1 MPARVTRFSTVNDKS
16 LVIVE
21 SPAKAKTIAAF
32 LGPDFIVESS
42 IGHIRDLPRR
52 ASDVPQKFKKESW
65 ARLGVDVDHDFK
77 PLYIIDE
84 DKKDHIKRLK
94 ALLATASRLYLATDE
109 DREGESIAWHLLE
122 VLDPKVPVLRMA
134 FHEITKKAIM
144 QAIQNPREIDQRLVN
159 AQEARRIL
167 DRLYGYEVSPVLWKK
182 VMPKLSAGRV
192 QSVSTRMIVD
202 RESARMRFVLAQYWD
217 IDATFEVPSTAPEG
231 ASNFQATLVALG
243 GKRVATGKDFDDDGK
258 LERNALLL
266 GEAAARALAA
276 KLPSQKFVV
285 ESVEQKP
292 NRRSPA
298 PPFMTSTLQQEASRK
313 LRFSSARAMRA
324 AQDLYEAGYITYM
337 RTDSTTLSDT
347 ALSAARSLIE
357 QLYGS
362 EYLPAQPRRYAN
374 KVKNAQEAHEAIRP
388 AGDSFTHPS
397 DVARDMGG
405 DRAKLYE
412 LIWKRTVACQMEDS
426 RGQSVKLGIA
436 TVVDGERVEFAVT
449 GNTITFPG
457 FLRAYVE
464 GSDDPE
470 SELEQRERPLP
481 AVTKGQALLG
491 KEFEPKGHET
501 QPPPRY
507 TEASLVKSLEELG
520 VGRPSTYASIISTIQ
535 QRGYVWKKGSAL
547 VPSFKAFAVV
557 QLLEKHF
564 SDLVDYA
571 FTARME
577 DDLDGIAAG
586 REEAVPWLRRFYF
599 GTGASETAGATGAK
613 GKDGAPAGALSLGLR
628 TMVAERLN
636 EIDARAINSLPLGR
650 DEQNRDIVVRVGR
663 YGPYL
668 QREDTTASIPE
679 DLPPD
684 EVTLK
689 RAIELLEAPSGDRLL
704 GSDPSSE
711 LPVYVRSGRFGAY
724 VQLGEA
730 GGKEKPRTGS
740 LLKSMIPAQMT
751 LDDALKMLSLP
762 RIVGEHP
769 EQKLPITAQLGRY
782 GPYIACGKDSRS
794 MEKEEDVFGIELP
807 AALALL
813 AQPKTRGS
821 RKAAE
826 PIKELGVDEFSGG
839 TITLREGRF
848 GLYVTDG
855 ETNASLRKGDAP
867 EGIDNA
873 RAQEL
878 LHQRRERAPVK
889 KKRKKVQKSEAQP
902 KAAKKARASAKPP
915 SPDDG
920 DLDGAHDSDDAPSK
934 TRSGAGKKAVSKK
947 GAPKKVATAKAPT
960 AKVAPAKK
968 GGKKTSSPA
977 PAPSTKSKSAKGG
990 AKSTPPKSR
999 KRTLEGR
1006 AG

>member
-1 MPARVTRFSTVNDKS
+1 VSDKS

-32 LGPDFIVESS
+32 LGKDFIVESS

-52 ASDVPQKFKKESW
+52 ASDVPPKYKKTAW
-65 ARLGVDVDHDFK
+65 ARLGVDVDNDFK
-77 PLYIIDE
+77 PLYIIDG
-84 DKKDHIKRLK
+84 DKKEHIQRLK
-94 ALLATASRLYLATDE
+94 DLLAGASQLYLATDE

-122 VLDPKVPVLRMA
+122 VLNPKVPVMRMA
-134 FHEITKKAIM
+134 FHEITKKAIE

-192 QSVSTRMIVD
+192 QSVSTRMVVD
-202 RESARMRFVLAQYWD
+202 REAARMRFVVAKYWD
-217 IDATFEVPSTAPEG
+217 IDATFQIADAPEDG
-231 ASNFQATLVALG
+231 PNELVATLVTVNEQ
-243 GKRVATGKDFDDDGK
+243 RVATGKDFDENGNLARKD
-258 LERNALLL
+258 ALIL
-266 GEAAARALAA
+266 GEERVSALVE
-276 KLPSQKFVV
+276 KLASSSFSVR
-285 ESVEQKP
+285 SVEQKP
-292 NRRSPA
+292 YKRSPA
-298 PPFMTSTLQQEASRK
+298 APFMTSTLQQEASRK

-347 ALSAARSLIE
+347 ALVAARALIKE
-357 QLYGS
+357 LYGD
-362 EYLPAQPRRYAN
+362 EYLPEKPRRYAN

-388 AGDSFTHPS
+388 AGDSFVHPS
-397 DVARDMGG
+397 KVDAEMGG
-405 DRAKLYE
+405 DRGKLYE

-426 RGQSVKLGIA
+426 RGQSVKLGI
-436 TVVDGERVEFAVT
+436 TTKVDGQQLEFAVT

-464 GSDDPE
+464 GSDDPTQ
-470 SELEQRERPLP
+470 ELEQRERPLP
-481 AVTKGQALLG
+481 AVKEGQPLKGVG
-491 KEFEPKGHET
+491 FEPKGHET

-577 DDLDGIAAG
+577 DELDGIAAG

-599 GTGASETAGATGAK
+599 GDSESAASEGKKKSKAEAGDGKTAE
-613 GKDGAPAGALSLGLR
+613 APGRALSVGLR
-628 TMVAERLN
+628 TLVAERLN
-636 EIDARAINSLPLGR
+636 EIDARAINSLPLGKDSEGR
-650 DEQNRDIVVRVGR
+650 DVIIRVGR

-668 QREDTTASIPE
+668 QRGEDTASIPE

-684 EVTLK
+684 EMTLAK
-689 RAIELLEAPSGDRLL
+689 ATEILSAPSGDRLL
-704 GSDPSSE
+704 GNDPASE
-711 LPVYVRSGRFGAY
+711 LPVYVRSGRFGSY

-740 LLKSMIPAQMT
+740 LLKSMEPASMT
-751 LDDALKMLSLP
+751 LEDALQMLSLP
-762 RIVGEHP
+762 RVIGEHP
-769 EQKLPITAQLGRY
+769 EKKEPVTAQLGRY
-782 GPYIACGKDSRS
+782 GPYISCGKDSRS
-794 MEKEEDVFGIELP
+794 LEKEEEVFSVDLEK
-807 AALALL
+807 ALALF
-813 AQPKTRGS
+813 AQPKTRGNQ

-826 PIKELGVDEFSGG
+826 PIKELGTDEYSGG
-839 TITLREGRF
+839 VITLREGRF

-855 ETNASLRKGDAP
+855 ETNASLRKGDSP

-889 KKRKKVQKSEAQP
+889 KKKAKKKAAAPAEKGAKSSAKGK
-902 KAAKKARASAKPP
+902 KAAKAKAPAEAEEGVPESVDQDEDEDEAPASKAPASKKAAPKKASAKKAVP
-915 SPDDG
+915 
-920 DLDGAHDSDDAPSK
+920 
-934 TRSGAGKKAVSKK
+934 KKAVAKKAAKAKDNGAKASSKK
-947 GAPKKVATAKAPT
+947 R
-960 AKVAPAKK
+960 
-968 GGKKTSSPA
+968 TSEPDA
-977 PAPSTKSKSAKGG
+977 VEA
-990 AKSTPPKSR
+990 
-999 KRTLEGR
+999 E
-1006 AG
+1006 

>member
-1 MPARVTRFSTVNDKS
+1 VSDKS

-32 LGPDFIVESS
+32 LGADFIVESS

-52 ASDVPQKFKKESW
+52 ASDVPLKFKKTAW
-65 ARLGVDVDHDFK
+65 ARLGVDVDNDFK
-77 PLYIIDE
+77 PLYIIDA
-84 DKKDHIKRLK
+84 DKKEHIQRLK
-94 ALLATASRLYLATDE
+94 TLLAGADKLYLATDE

-122 VLDPKVPVLRMA
+122 VLNPKVPVLRMA
-134 FHEITKKAIM
+134 FHEITKKAIEE
-144 QAIQNPREIDQRLVN
+144 AIQNPRDIDQRLVN

-192 QSVSTRMIVD
+192 QSVSTRMVVE
-202 RESARMRFVLAQYWD
+202 REAARMRFVLARYWD
-217 IDATFEVPSTAPEG
+217 IDATFETDADPQEG
-231 ASNFQATLVALG
+231 PNRFVATLVAVDG
-243 GKRVATGKDFDDDGK
+243 QRIATGKDFDEDGK
-258 LERNALLL
+258 LERKDALVLSEQRANELVTAL
-266 GEAAARALAA
+266 GDA
-276 KLPSQKFVV
+276 SFVV
-285 ESVEQKP
+285 KSVEQKP

-313 LRFSSARAMRA
+313 LRFSSARTMRA

-347 ALSAARSLIE
+347 ALSAARSLIKE
-357 QLYGS
+357 LYGD
-362 EYLPAQPRRYAN
+362 EYLPDKARFYAN

-388 AGDSFTHPS
+388 AGDSFSHPS
-397 DVARDMGG
+397 KVEREMGG
-405 DRAKLYE
+405 DRGKLFE

-426 RGQSVKLGIA
+426 RGQSVKLGISA
-436 TVVDGERVEFAVT
+436 RALGQELEFAVT

-464 GSDDPE
+464 GSDDPTQ
-470 SELEQRERPLP
+470 ELEQRERPLP
-481 AVTKGQALLG
+481 QVSEGQSVNGAG
-491 KEFEPKGHET
+491 FEPKGHET
-501 QPPPRY
+501 LPPPRY
-507 TEASLVKSLEELG
+507 TEASLVKRLEELG

-577 DDLDGIAAG
+577 DELDGIAAG
-586 REEAVPWLRRFYF
+586 REEAVPWLKRFYF
-599 GTGASETAGATGAK
+599 GEAANGASPRPKTDGQGKETESR
-613 GKDGAPAGALSLGLR
+613 ALSVGLR
-628 TMVAERLN
+628 TLVAERLN

-650 DEQNRDIVVRVGR
+650 DAQDREIIIRVGR

-668 QREDTTASIPE
+668 QREDVTASIPE

-684 EVTLK
+684 ELTLAK
-689 RAIELLEAPSGDRLL
+689 ANELLEAPSGDRLL
-704 GSDPSSE
+704 GSEPASE
-711 LPVYVRSGRFGAY
+711 LPVYVRSGRFGSY

-740 LLKSMIPAQMT
+740 LLKSMKPSEMT
-751 LDDALKMLSLP
+751 LEDALQMLSLP
-762 RIVGEHP
+762 RVIGEHP

-782 GPYIACGKDSRS
+782 GPYISCGKDSRS
-794 MEKEEDVFGIELP
+794 LEKEDDVFSVDLP

-813 AQPKTRGS
+813 AQPKTRGGQ

-826 PIKELGVDEFSGG
+826 PIKELGTDEYSGG
-839 TITLREGRF
+839 VITLREGRF

-855 ETNASLRKGDAP
+855 ETNASLRKDDSP
-867 EGIDNA
+867 DSIDNA

-889 KKRKKVQKSEAQP
+889 KKRVKKKSAAASDQAP
-902 KAAKKARASAKPP
+902 KAAAKKAGKSKAKAAASD
-915 SPDDG
+915 PDDG
-920 DLDGAHDSDDAPSK
+920 AHEADDALREDGVDGAPKSK
-934 TRSGAGKKAVSKK
+934 ALPVKKAVAKKAGKKAPQKK
-947 GAPKKVATAKAPT
+947 LVAN
-960 AKVAPAKK
+960 K
-968 GGKKTSSPA
+968 GGKARGDAKVGSSKG
-977 PAPSTKSKSAKGG
+977 SSK
-990 AKSTPPKSR
+990 
-999 KRTLEGR
+999 KRVVEPENIGDI
-1006 AG
+1006 AE

>member
-1 MPARVTRFSTVNDKS
+1 VSDKS

-32 LGPDFIVESS
+32 LGSDFVVESS

-52 ASDVPQKFKKESW
+52 ASDVPAKFKKQAW
-65 ARLGVDVDHDFK
+65 ARLGVDVDNDFK
-77 PLYIIDE
+77 PLYIIDA
-84 DKKDHIKRLK
+84 DKKEHIQRLK
-94 ALLATASRLYLATDE
+94 TLLSSSRRLYLATDE

-122 VLDPKVPVLRMA
+122 VLEPKVPVLRMA
-134 FHEITKKAIM
+134 FHEITKKAIE
-144 QAIQNPREIDQRLVN
+144 QAIQNPRDIDQRLVN

-192 QSVSTRMIVD
+192 QSVSTRIVVE
-202 RESARMRFVLAQYWD
+202 REAARMRFVLAKYWD
-217 IDATFEVPSTAPEG
+217 IDGEFETDDGSK
-231 ASNFQATLVALG
+231 FQATLVAVD
-243 GKRVATGKDFDDDGK
+243 GKRVATGKDFDEGGK
-258 LERNALLL
+258 LERQNALVLT
-266 GEAAARALAA
+266 EEQVQALVT
-276 KLPSQKFVV
+276 KLRSSAFTVQ
-285 ESVEQKP
+285 SVEQKP

-347 ALSAARSLIE
+347 AVAAARTLIQE
-357 QLYGS
+357 LYGA
-362 EYLPAQPRRYAN
+362 EYLPPQPRKYAN

-388 AGDSFTHPS
+388 AGDSFVHPS
-397 DVARDMGG
+397 KVEAEMGG
-405 DRAKLYE
+405 DRGKLYE

-426 RGQSVKLGIA
+426 RGQSVKLGISA
-436 TVVDGERVEFAVT
+436 KANGQVLDFAVT

-464 GSDDPE
+464 GSDDPTQ
-470 SELEQRERPLP
+470 ELEQRERPLP
-481 AVTKGQALLG
+481 AVKEGQSLKGN
-491 KEFEPKGHET
+491 EFEPKGHET
-501 QPPPRY
+501 QPPARF
-507 TEASLVKSLEELG
+507 TEASLVKRLEELG

-564 SDLVDYA
+564 GDLVDYA

-577 DDLDGIAAG
+577 DELDDIAEG
-586 REEAVPWLRRFYF
+586 REDAVPWLKRFYF
-599 GTGASETAGATGAK
+599 GVDGSPSAKRKDGPQVTGA
-613 GKDGAPAGALSLGLR
+613 LRFGLR
-628 TMVAERLN
+628 SLVAERLN
-636 EIDARAINSLPLGR
+636 EIDARAINSLPLGQDAEGR
-650 DEQNRDIVVRVGR
+650 DVIVRVGR

-668 QREDTTASIPE
+668 QREDATASIPE

-684 EVTLK
+684 EVTLAK
-689 RAIELLEAPSGDRLL
+689 AIELLEAPSGDRML
-704 GSDPSSE
+704 GTDPESG
-711 LPVYVRSGRFGAY
+711 LPVYVRSGRFGSY

-740 LLKSMIPAQMT
+740 LLKSMLPAEMT

-762 RIVGEHP
+762 RVVGEHP
-769 EQKLPITAQLGRY
+769 EKKEPINAQIGRY
-782 GPYIACGKDSRS
+782 GPYISCGKDSRS
-794 MEKEEDVFGIELP
+794 LEKEEDVFSITTEQ
-807 AALALL
+807 ALTLF
-813 AQPKTRGS
+813 AQPKTRGQ

-826 PIKELGVDEFSGG
+826 PIKELGTDEFSGAI
-839 TITLREGRF
+839 ITLREGRF

-855 ETNASLRKGDAP
+855 ETNASLRKDDTP
-867 EGIDNA
+867 ESIDNA

-889 KKRKKVQKSEAQP
+889 KKRAKKKAVAAAKP
-902 KAAKKARASAKPP
+902 AAKKATAKKKSAK
-915 SPDDG
+915 SAAETGSADG
-920 DLDGAHDSDDAPSK
+920 NGDAAADAAPASK
-934 TRSGAGKKAVSKK
+934 KKA
-947 GAPKKVATAKAPT
+947 
-960 AKVAPAKK
+960 APAKAASK
-968 GGKKTSSPA
+968 KAASQKPAKKKLVAKKTPA
-977 PAPSTKSKSAKGG
+977 SKAAAQKRRG
-990 AKSTPPKSR
+990 AES
-999 KRTLEGR
+999 ER
-1006 AG
+1006 AVKAAD

>member
-1 MPARVTRFSTVNDKS
+1 MSDKS

-32 LGPDFIVESS
+32 LGSEFIVESS

-52 ASDVPQKFKKESW
+52 AGDVPPKYKKESW

-77 PLYIIDE
+77 PLYIIDA
-84 DKKDHIKRLK
+84 DKKEHIQRLK
-94 ALLATASRLYLATDE
+94 TLLLGAHTLYLATDE

-122 VLDPKVPVLRMA
+122 VLNPKVPVLRMA
-134 FHEITKKAIM
+134 FHEITKKAIE
-144 QAIQNPREIDQRLVN
+144 QAIANPRDIDQRLVN

-192 QSVSTRMIVD
+192 QSVSTRIVVE
-202 RESARMRFVLAQYWD
+202 REAGRMRFVLATYWD
-217 IDATFEVPSTAPEG
+217 IDAQFETEDKSK
-231 ASNFQATLVALG
+231 FQASLVSVDG
-243 GKRVATGKDFDDDGK
+243 QRVAAGKDFDEGGK
-258 LERNALLL
+258 LDRANALVLSEEQVTTL
-266 GEAAARALAA
+266 VGHLQSA
-276 KLPSQKFVV
+276 SFTVQ
-285 ESVEQKP
+285 SVEQKP

-313 LRFSSARAMRA
+313 LRFSSARTMRA

-347 ALSAARSLIE
+347 AVVAARSLIQE
-357 QLYGS
+357 LYGA
-362 EYLPAQPRRYAN
+362 EYLPPKPRRYAN

-388 AGDSFTHPS
+388 AGDSFSHPS
-397 DVARDMGG
+397 MVDREMGG
-405 DRAKLYE
+405 DRGKLYE

-426 RGQSVKLGIA
+426 RGQSVKLSIGTLA
-436 TVVDGERVEFAVT
+436 NGQRLEFAVT

-464 GSDDPE
+464 GSDDPTQ
-470 SELEQRERPLP
+470 ELEQRERPLP
-481 AVTKGQALLG
+481 PVTEGQSLEATL
-491 KEFEPKGHET
+491 FEPKRHET
-501 QPPPRY
+501 QPPARF
-507 TEASLVKSLEELG
+507 TEASLVKRLEELG

-577 DDLDGIAAG
+577 DELDGIAAG
-586 REEAVPWLRRFYF
+586 REEAVPWLKRFYF
-599 GTGASETAGATGAK
+599 GVEGATSVKTA
-613 GKDGAPAGALSLGLR
+613 DGSSGPGALSVGLR
-628 TMVAERLN
+628 TLVAERLN
-636 EIDARAINSLPLGR
+636 EIDARAINSLPLGKDDQGR
-650 DEQNRDIVVRVGR
+650 DVIVRVGR

-668 QREDTTASIPE
+668 QRGETTASIPE

-684 EVTLK
+684 EVTLQK
-689 RAIELLEAPSGDRLL
+689 ATELLEAPSGDRLL
-704 GSDPSSE
+704 GTDPESS

-740 LLKSMIPAQMT
+740 LLKAMSPAEMT

-762 RIVGEHP
+762 RVVGEHP
-769 EQKLPITAQLGRY
+769 ESKLPITAQIGRY
-782 GPYIACGKDSRS
+782 GPYISCGKDSRS
-794 MEKEEDVFGIELP
+794 IEKEEDVFSISQEQ
-807 AALALL
+807 ALVIL
-813 AQPKTRGS
+813 AQPKTRGQ
-821 RKAAE
+821 RKVAE
-826 PIKELGVDEFSGG
+826 PIKEIGTDEFSGG
-839 TITLREGRF
+839 VITLREGRF

-855 ETNASLRKGDAP
+855 ETNASLRKGDSP
-867 EGIDNA
+867 DSIDNA

-889 KKRKKVQKSEAQP
+889 KKRAKKKSAASAKAPTKKVGPA
-902 KAAKKARASAKPP
+902 KAVAKKAVKGNGRKSSAKPP
-915 SPDDG
+915 
-920 DLDGAHDSDDAPSK
+920 PS
-934 TRSGAGKKAVSKK
+934 TRRPESVTPKSKPRAAKKSAV
-947 GAPKKVATAKAPT
+947 KKVAASRARAK
-960 AKVAPAKK
+960 PA
-968 GGKKTSSPA
+968 
-977 PAPSTKSKSAKGG
+977 SAKNGG
-990 AKSTPPKSR
+990 PKSVR
-999 KRTLEGR
+999 KKQASPSGR
-1006 AG
+1006 PSKFPD

>member
-1 MPARVTRFSTVNDKS
+1 VSDKS

-32 LGPDFIVESS
+32 LGADYIVESS

-52 ASDVPQKFKKESW
+52 ASDVPLKYKKESW
-65 ARLGVDVDHDFK
+65 ARLGVDVDGDFK
-77 PLYIIDE
+77 PLYVIDN
-84 DKKDHIKRLK
+84 DKKEHIQRLK
-94 ALLATASRLYLATDE
+94 DLLVGASRLYLATDE

-122 VLDPKVPVLRMA
+122 VLKPKVPVLRMA
-134 FHEITKKAIM
+134 FHEITKKAIQ
-144 QAIQNPREIDQRLVN
+144 QAIQNPRDIDQRLVN

-192 QSVSTRMIVD
+192 QSVSTRMIVE
-202 RESARMRFVLAQYWD
+202 REAARMRFVLARYWD
-217 IDATFEVPSTAPEG
+217 IDGQFETEDHSQ
-231 ASNFQATLVALG
+231 FQASLVAVDE
-243 GKRVATGKDFDDDGK
+243 KRVASGKDFDEGGK
-258 LERNALLL
+258 LGRDVLVLSE
-266 GEAAARALAA
+266 EDVTKLAE
-276 KLPSQKFVV
+276 KLPSASFTVQ
-285 ESVEQKP
+285 SVEQKP

-313 LRFSSARAMRA
+313 LRFSSARTMRA

-347 ALSAARSLIE
+347 AVAAARALIE
-357 QLYGS
+357 QLYGL
-362 EYLPAQPRRYAN
+362 EYLPEKPRRYVN

-388 AGDSFTHPS
+388 AGDTFHHPS
-397 DVARDMGG
+397 DVANEMGG

-426 RGQSVKLGIA
+426 RGLSVKLSIV
-436 TVVDGERVEFAVT
+436 TQVDGKNLEFAVT

-464 GSDDPE
+464 GSDDPTQ
-470 SELEQRERPLP
+470 ELEQRERPLP
-481 AVTKGQALLG
+481 PVQEGQALVGSL
-491 KEFEPKGHET
+491 FEPKGHET
-501 QPPPRY
+501 QPPARY
-507 TEASLVKSLEELG
+507 TEASLVKALEELG

-586 REEAVPWLRRFYF
+586 RQEAVPWLKRFYF
-599 GTGASETAGATGAK
+599 GVDDSGQSDGK
-613 GKDGAPAGALSLGLR
+613 KDGGPGQSALNLGLR
-628 TMVAERLN
+628 TLVAERLN

-650 DEQNRDIVVRVGR
+650 DDQQREIVVRVGR

-668 QREDTTASIPE
+668 QREETTASIPE

-684 EVTLK
+684 EVTLQK
-689 RAIELLEAPSGDRLL
+689 AIEILDAPSGDREL
-704 GSDPSSE
+704 GNDPE
-711 LPVYVRSGRFGAY
+711 TGLPVYVRSGRFGAY

-730 GGKEKPRTGS
+730 GGKEKPKTGS
-740 LLKSMIPAQMT
+740 LLKAMTPPTMT
-751 LDDALKMLSLP
+751 LEDALKMLSLP
-762 RIVGEHP
+762 RVIGEHP
-769 EQKLPITAQLGRY
+769 ESKLPITAQIGRY

-794 MEKEEDVFGIELP
+794 IEKEDDVFEIDLP
-807 AALALL
+807 QALTVL
-813 AQPKTRGS
+813 AQPKTRGQ
-821 RKAAE
+821 RKTAE
-826 PIKELGVDEFSGG
+826 PIKELGTDEFSGG
-839 TITLREGRF
+839 VITLREGRF

-855 ETNASLRKGDAP
+855 ETNASLRKGDSP
-867 EGIDNA
+867 DGIDNA

-889 KKRKKVQKSEAQP
+889 KKRAKKKAVASEKATGD
-902 KAAKKARASAKPP
+902 KAAKKASAKASKAKAAEDEAPE
-915 SPDDG
+915 SPKAPRVAKAKKAKSKKSAAAAPKNGGKAPAKPGKDK
-920 DLDGAHDSDDAPSK
+920 DAPRK
-934 TRSGAGKKAVSKK
+934 KK
-947 GAPKKVATAKAPT
+947 GAWLWL
-960 AKVAPAKK
+960 
-968 GGKKTSSPA
+968 GS
-977 PAPSTKSKSAKGG
+977 
-990 AKSTPPKSR
+990 
-999 KRTLEGR
+999 
-1006 AG
+1006 

>member
-1 MPARVTRFSTVNDKS
+1 VSDKS

-32 LGPDFIVESS
+32 LGSDFIVESS

-52 ASDVPQKFKKESW
+52 ASDVPPKYKKTAW
-65 ARLGVDVDHDFK
+65 ARLGVDVDNDFK
-77 PLYIIDE
+77 PLYVIDA
-84 DKKDHIKRLK
+84 DKKEHIQRLK
-94 ALLATASRLYLATDE
+94 TLLAGARQLYLATDE

-122 VLDPKVPVLRMA
+122 VLDPKVPVMRMA
-134 FHEITKKAIM
+134 FHEITKKAIE

-192 QSVSTRMIVD
+192 QSVSTRIVVE
-202 RESARMRFVLAQYWD
+202 RESARMRFVVARYWD
-217 IDATFEVPSTAPEG
+217 IDASFETDLDPKDGPNKFV
-231 ASNFQATLVALG
+231 ATLVSVD
-243 GKRVATGKDFDDDGK
+243 RQRIATGKDFDEDGK
-258 LERNALLL
+258 LERKDALVLSEERATELVTAL
-266 GEAAARALAA
+266 GSASFAV
-276 KLPSQKFVV
+276 K
-285 ESVEQKP
+285 SVEQKP

-313 LRFSSARAMRA
+313 LRFSSARTMRA

-347 ALSAARSLIE
+347 ALSAARSLIKE
-357 QLYGS
+357 LYGD
-362 EYLPAQPRRYAN
+362 EYLPEKARFYAN

-388 AGDSFTHPS
+388 AGDSFSHPS
-397 DVARDMGG
+397 KVDGEMGG
-405 DRAKLYE
+405 DRSKLYE

-426 RGQSVKLGIA
+426 RGQSVKLSIA
-436 TVVDGERVEFAVT
+436 SRVGGQDLEFAVT

-464 GSDDPE
+464 GSDDPTQ
-470 SELEQRERPLP
+470 ELEQRERPLP
-481 AVTKGQALLG
+481 PVSEGQGLKGLG
-491 KEFEPKGHET
+491 FEPKGHET

-507 TEASLVKSLEELG
+507 TEASLVKRLEELG

-535 QRGYVWKKGSAL
+535 QRGYVWKRGSAL

-577 DDLDGIAAG
+577 DELDGIAAG
-586 REEAVPWLRRFYF
+586 REEAVPWLKRFYF
-599 GTGASETAGATGAK
+599 GEASSGASPRPKTDSK
-613 GKDGAPAGALSLGLR
+613 GKEPETRALSVGLR
-628 TMVAERLN
+628 TLVAERLN
-636 EIDARAINSLPLGR
+636 EIDARAINSLPLGKDTEGR
-650 DEQNRDIVVRVGR
+650 EVIIRVGR

-668 QREDTTASIPE
+668 QREDVTASIPE

-684 EVTLK
+684 ELTLAK
-689 RAIELLEAPSGDRLL
+689 ANELLEAPSGDRLL
-704 GSDPSSE
+704 GSDPESE
-711 LPVYVRSGRFGAY
+711 LPVYVRTGRFGSY

-740 LLKSMIPAQMT
+740 LLKSMLPADMT

-762 RIVGEHP
+762 RVIGAHP
-769 EQKLPITAQLGRY
+769 EQQVPITAQLGRY
-782 GPYIACGKDSRS
+782 GPYISCGKDSRS
-794 MEKEEDVFGIELP
+794 LEKEEDVFSVDLP

-813 AQPKTRGS
+813 AQPKTRAGQ

-826 PIKELGVDEFSGG
+826 PIKELGTDEYSGG
-839 TITLREGRF
+839 VITLREGRF

-855 ETNASLRKGDAP
+855 ETNASLRKGDSP
-867 EGIDNA
+867 EGVDNA

-889 KKRKKVQKSEAQP
+889 KKRAKKKTVAAASPDKGAKAPSKKASKAKAAPAADLDDEALDENGADADDEGEAPKSRAP
-902 KAAKKARASAKPP
+902 AAKKAPAK
-915 SPDDG
+915 
-920 DLDGAHDSDDAPSK
+920 K
-934 TRSGAGKKAVSKK
+934 AGKKAPQKKLVAKKSGKHAAEASKSEKAASKK
-947 GAPKKVATAKAPT
+947 
-960 AKVAPAKK
+960 
-968 GGKKTSSPA
+968 
-977 PAPSTKSKSAKGG
+977 
-990 AKSTPPKSR
+990 
-999 KRTLEGR
+999 R
-1006 AG
+1006 AAEVENVGDIAE

>member
-1 MPARVTRFSTVNDKS
+1 VSDKS

-32 LGPDFIVESS
+32 LGSEFIVESS

-52 ASDVPQKFKKESW
+52 ASDVPLKFKKESW

-77 PLYIIDE
+77 PLYIIDA
-84 DKKDHIKRLK
+84 DKKDHIQRLK
-94 ALLATASRLYLATDE
+94 ALLATAHTLYLATDE

-122 VLDPKVPVLRMA
+122 VLSPKVPVHRMA
-134 FHEITKKAIM
+134 FHEITKKAIL
-144 QAIQNPREIDQRLVN
+144 QAIQNPRDIDQRLVN

-192 QSVSTRMIVD
+192 QSVSTRIVVE
-202 RESARMRFVLAQYWD
+202 REAARMRFVLAKYWD
-217 IDATFEVPSTAPEG
+217 IDAQFETEDNSK
-231 ASNFQATLVALG
+231 FQATLVAVDG
-243 GKRVATGKDFDDDGK
+243 QRVATGKDFDDEGK
-258 LERNALLL
+258 LDRQNALVLTEEQANVL
-266 GEAAARALAA
+266 VQHLQT
-276 KLPSQKFVV
+276 SSFSVQ
-285 ESVEQKP
+285 SVEQKP

-313 LRFSSARAMRA
+313 LRYSSARAMRA

-347 ALSAARSLIE
+347 AVNAARSLIAE
-357 QLYGS
+357 LYGN
-362 EYLPAQPRRYAN
+362 EYLPPQPRRYAN

-388 AGDSFTHPS
+388 AGDSFTHPN
-397 DVARDMGG
+397 DVAQAVGSDQS
-405 DRAKLYE
+405 KLYE

-426 RGQSVKLGIA
+426 RGLSVKLGIA
-436 TVVDGERVEFAVT
+436 TTANGQRLEFAVT

-464 GSDDPE
+464 GSDDPTQ
-470 SELEQRERPLP
+470 ELELRERPLP
-481 AVTKGQALLG
+481 PVSEGQNLLG
-491 KEFEPKGHET
+491 SEFVPKGHET
-501 QPPPRY
+501 QPPARF
-507 TEASLVKSLEELG
+507 TEASLVKRLEELG

-547 VPSFKAFAVV
+547 VPSFKAFAVI

-577 DDLDGIAAG
+577 DELDGIAAG
-586 REEAVPWLRRFYF
+586 REEAVPWLKRFYF
-599 GTGASETAGATGAK
+599 GVAPDQAVAKVGDGGSAPGAM
-613 GKDGAPAGALSLGLR
+613 SLGLR
-628 TMVAERLN
+628 TLVAERLN

-650 DEQNRDIVVRVGR
+650 DAQNREVIVRVGR

-668 QREDTTASIPE
+668 QREDSTASIPE

-684 EVTLK
+684 EVTLEK
-689 RAIELLEAPSGDRLL
+689 ATELLDAPSGDRLL
-704 GSDPSSE
+704 GTDPATD
-711 LPVYVRSGRFGAY
+711 LPVYVRSGRFGSY

-740 LLKSMIPAQMT
+740 LLKSMSPAEMS
-751 LDDALKMLSLP
+751 LDDALKMLALP
-762 RIVGEHP
+762 RVVGEHP
-769 EQKLPITAQLGRY
+769 ESKLPITAQIGRY

-794 MEKEEDVFGIELP
+794 LENEEDVFSISPEQ
-807 AALALL
+807 ALTVL
-813 AQPKTRGS
+813 AQPKTRGQ
-821 RKAAE
+821 RKVAE
-826 PIKELGVDEFSGG
+826 PIKELGTDEFSGG
-839 TITLREGRF
+839 VITLREGRF

-855 ETNASLRKGDAP
+855 ETNASLRKGDLP
-867 EGIDNA
+867 ESIDNA

-889 KKRKKVQKSEAQP
+889 KKRAKKKAATREPSAAKKTASKKTSAKKSSAKNGDSEAVDGADSESVESSPRSKSTPKKVAP
-902 KAAKKARASAKPP
+902 KKPAKKAAAKKAAAKKAAPAKPP
-915 SPDDG
+915 
-920 DLDGAHDSDDAPSK
+920 
-934 TRSGAGKKAVSKK
+934 
-947 GAPKKVATAKAPT
+947 
-960 AKVAPAKK
+960 
-968 GGKKTSSPA
+968 
-977 PAPSTKSKSAKGG
+977 KSV
-990 AKSTPPKSR
+990 PPKSVPPKSSSKKKAPQSER
-999 KRTLEGR
+999 VGKS

>member
-1 MPARVTRFSTVNDKS
+1 VSDKS

-32 LGPDFIVESS
+32 LGSDFIVESS

-52 ASDVPQKFKKESW
+52 ASDVPPKFKKTAW
-65 ARLGVDVDHDFK
+65 ARLGVDVDNDFK
-77 PLYIIDE
+77 PLYIIDA
-84 DKKDHIKRLK
+84 DKKEHIQRLK
-94 ALLATASRLYLATDE
+94 DLLAGARRLYLATDE

-122 VLDPKVPVLRMA
+122 VLEPKVPVLRMA
-134 FHEITKKAIM
+134 FHEITKKAIE
-144 QAIQNPREIDQRLVN
+144 QAIQNPRDIDQRLVN

-192 QSVSTRMIVD
+192 QSVSTRMVVE
-202 RESARMRFVLAQYWD
+202 REAARMRFVVAKYWD
-217 IDATFEVPSTAPEG
+217 IDATFETGADAESG
-231 ASNFQATLVALG
+231 ASKEGPSQFVATLVSVDEQ
-243 GKRVATGKDFDDDGK
+243 RVATGKDFDENGK
-258 LERNALLL
+258 LSRKDALILSEQRVSEL
-266 GEAAARALAA
+266 VA
-276 KLPSQKFVV
+276 KLPEAGFSVR
-285 ESVEQKP
+285 SVEQKP
-292 NRRSPA
+292 YRRSPA

-313 LRFSSARAMRA
+313 LRFSSARTMRA

-347 ALSAARSLIE
+347 ALVAARSLIKE
-357 QLYGS
+357 LYGD
-362 EYLPAQPRRYAN
+362 EYLPEKPRRYAN

-388 AGDSFTHPS
+388 AGDSFVHPS
-397 DVARDMGG
+397 KVEAEMGG
-405 DRAKLYE
+405 DRGKLYE

-426 RGQSVKLGIA
+426 RGQSVKLGI
-436 TVVDGERVEFAVT
+436 TTKVDGQLLEFAVT

-464 GSDDPE
+464 GSDDPTQ
-470 SELEQRERPLP
+470 ELEQRERPLP
-481 AVTKGQALLG
+481 QVAEGQNLTG
-491 KEFEPKGHET
+491 VGFEPKGHET
-501 QPPPRY
+501 QPPPRF
-507 TEASLVKSLEELG
+507 TEASLVKALEELG

-577 DDLDGIAAG
+577 DELDGIAAG

-599 GTGASETAGATGAK
+599 GEDANGVPSDGKKRKGDEGKGSDAK
-613 GKDGAPAGALSLGLR
+613 GADGKAKEAPVRALSVGLR
-628 TMVAERLN
+628 TLVAERLN
-636 EIDARAINSLPLGR
+636 EIDARAINSLPLGKDDEGR
-650 DEQNRDIVVRVGR
+650 DVIIRVGR

-668 QREDTTASIPE
+668 QRGDETASIPE

-684 EVTLK
+684 EMTLAK
-689 RAIELLEAPSGDRLL
+689 ATELLSAPSGDRLL
-704 GSDPSSE
+704 GTDPASE
-711 LPVYVRSGRFGAY
+711 LPVYVRTGRFGSY

-740 LLKSMIPAQMT
+740 LLKSMEPSSMT
-751 LDDALKMLSLP
+751 LEDALQMLSLP
-762 RIVGEHP
+762 RVVGEHP
-769 EQKLPITAQLGRY
+769 EKKEPITAQLGRY
-782 GPYIACGKDSRS
+782 GPYISCGKDSRS
-794 MEKEEDVFGIELP
+794 LEKEDDVFTVDL
-807 AALALL
+807 AKALALF
-813 AQPKTRGS
+813 AQPKLRGNQ

-826 PIKELGVDEFSGG
+826 PIKELGTDEYSGG
-839 TITLREGRF
+839 VITLREGRF

-855 ETNASLRKGDAP
+855 ETNASLRKGDMP

-889 KKRKKVQKSEAQP
+889 KKKVKKKAAAAAEKSAKP
-902 KAAKKARASAKPP
+902 AAKKAGKSKAKAAPEVENGALDDDEESPP
-915 SPDDG
+915 SK
-920 DLDGAHDSDDAPSK
+920 APASK
-934 TRSGAGKKAVSKK
+934 KAAPKKAVAKK
-947 GAPKKVATAKAPT
+947 AAPKKAV
-960 AKVAPAKK
+960 AKK
-968 GGKKTSSPA
+968 AA
-977 PAPSTKSKSAKGG
+977 PKSKSNG
-990 AKSTPPKSR
+990 AKPASK
-999 KRTLEGR
+999 KRSAEPEVIE
-1006 AG
+1006 AE